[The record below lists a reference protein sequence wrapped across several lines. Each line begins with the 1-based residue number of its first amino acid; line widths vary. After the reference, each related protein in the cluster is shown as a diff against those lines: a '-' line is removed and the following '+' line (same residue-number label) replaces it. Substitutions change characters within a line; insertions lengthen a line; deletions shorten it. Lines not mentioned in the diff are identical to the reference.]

1 MTILLIILAVLVLVL
16 GYTTWNLHSNVVR
29 QEDIIEY
36 QVGYLRKVAYLI
48 SESKIYV
55 EQSTNLKKDIQLLH
69 HAYCDC
75 HAGRLLGDRQYL
87 DGDDAQFIR
96 TDSTSDCLFLS

>member
-1 MTILLIILAVLVLVL
+1 MITLIVILVILVLVF
-16 GYTTWNLHSNVVR
+16 GYTTWNLHRKVTK

-55 EQSTNLKKDIQLLH
+55 EQLDEKGTFRSDDEVGVFFNFMKEIQETIN
-69 HAYCDC
+69 AY
-75 HAGRLLGDRQYL
+75 RLP
-87 DGDDAQFIR
+87 DDYGK
-96 TDSTSDCLFLS
+96 TSE

>member
-1 MTILLIILAVLVLVL
+1 MITLTVILVILVLVF
-16 GYTTWNLHSNVVR
+16 GYTTWNLHRKVTK

-55 EQSTNLKKDIQLLH
+55 EQLDEKGTFRSDDEVGVFFNFMKEIQETIN
-69 HAYCDC
+69 AY
-75 HAGRLLGDRQYL
+75 RLP
-87 DGDDAQFIR
+87 DDYGK
-96 TDSTSDCLFLS
+96 TSK

>member
-1 MTILLIILAVLVLVL
+1 MVILTIILTILVLVL
-16 GYTTWNLHSNVVR
+16 IYTTWNLHRKVAK

-55 EQSTNLKKDIQLLH
+55 EQLDEKGTFRSDDEVGVFFNFMKEIQETIN
-69 HAYCDC
+69 AY
-75 HAGRLLGDRQYL
+75 RLPEDYGK
-87 DGDDAQFIR
+87 
-96 TDSTSDCLFLS
+96 TSK

>member
-1 MTILLIILAVLVLVL
+1 MVILIVILTILVLVL
-16 GYTTWNLHSNVVR
+16 IYTTWNLHRKVVK

-55 EQSTNLKKDIQLLH
+55 EQLDEKGTFRSDDEVGVFFNFMKEIQETIN
-69 HAYCDC
+69 AY
-75 HAGRLLGDRQYL
+75 RLPEDYGK
-87 DGDDAQFIR
+87 
-96 TDSTSDCLFLS
+96 TSK

>member
-16 GYTTWNLHSNVVR
+16 GYTTWNLHRKVAR

-55 EQSTNLKKDIQLLH
+55 EQLDEKGTFRSDDEVGVFFNFMKEIQETIN
-69 HAYCDC
+69 AY
-75 HAGRLLGDRQYL
+75 RLP
-87 DGDDAQFIR
+87 DDYGK
-96 TDSTSDCLFLS
+96 TSK